1 MKHKVLLVLLLGIII
16 SVSASAQKVTMNLKQ
31 VKLEKVFSAITQQTG
46 LTVAYSRTIV
56 NPDRIVTVEAKNQE
70 LSKVLND
77 LFLGTNINYEIG
89 KTKIYLKEK
98 VTDSEQQT
106 SNANKRNISGRVVD
120 EKGEPIIGASVMVQG
135 SSLGT
140 ITNVDGRYTLANVP
154 ENSTITVSYIG
165 YITVNYAATSRNLSQ
180 VVLREDSKTLE
191 EVVVVG
197 YGTQKKVNLTGAVA
211 IVSGDELTTRSAANL
226 SQLLQG
232 SVPNM
237 NVNFSSGR
245 PGQGG
250 SFNIRGVNSIS
261 ADAAPLTIIDGIE
274 GDINKVN
281 PNDVESISV
290 LRMLRL
296 LPYMVPVLL
305 MELFWLQPRME
316 RSARPMSATTVVL
329 VLVKRQLLRILRRVV
344 IIRPVSMICSTKHIR
359 ASLIHII
366 PKKITMNYGF
376 AVMIKWKILPD
387 HGW

>member
-154 ENSTITVSYIG
+154 ESSTITVSYIG

-180 VVLREDSKTLE
+180 VVLREDSKTLV
-191 EVVVVG
+191 EVVVVVVAAVVG
-197 YGTQKKVNLTGAVA
+197 APTVVAALAGTVEVLVGPGAATVLVVVEVQRLGARGPHVA
-211 IVSGDELTTRSAANL
+211 EGGGDVAVDVARVAPPARVV
-226 SQLLQG
+226 G
-232 SVPNM
+232 A
-237 NVNFSSGR
+237 G
-245 PGQGG
+245 GQRLAGG
-250 SFNIRGVNSIS
+250 
-261 ADAAPLTIIDGIE
+261 
-274 GDINKVN
+274 
-281 PNDVESISV
+281 
-290 LRMLRL
+290 
-296 LPYMVPVLL
+296 
-305 MELFWLQPRME
+305 
-316 RSARPMSATTVVL
+316 TVVL
-329 VLVKRQLLRILRRVV
+329 VAVVHGALVRRVV
-344 IIRPVSMICSTKHIR
+344 ALGRGVHVLLAGVLAADGHVHRGGGGHRVGRRGGRGLIGADEAARHFEGHVLRPLGR
-359 ASLIHII
+359 ACQGAGGAGGLR
-366 PKKITMNYGF
+366 PLARGNCR
-376 AVMIKWKILPD
+376 
-387 HGW
+387 

>member
-77 LFLGTNINYEIG
+77 LFLGTNVNYEIG

-98 VTDSEQQT
+98 VTDSEQQA

-120 EKGEPIIGASVMVQG
+120 EKGEPIIGASVMVKG

-154 ENSTITVSYIG
+154 ESSTITVSYIG
-165 YITVNYAATSRNLSQ
+165 YITVNYVATSRNLSQ

-290 LRMLRL
+290 LKDASSTAIYVFTITVVFGLQYVL
-296 LPYMVPVLL
+296 VPVNMLTQGGPDQGSSNL
-305 MELFWLQPRME
+305 VYIVYQYGFIFFQTGK
-316 RSARPMSATTVVL
+316 SAAFA
-329 VLVKRQLLRILRRVV
+329 I
-344 IIRPVSMICSTKHIR
+344 
-359 ASLIHII
+359 
-366 PKKITMNYGF
+366 ITMFCYMAFLYLKNKYLEKK
-376 AVMIKWKILPD
+376 VYYEN
-387 HGW
+387 